1 MKNVVL
7 YAEPI
12 AYQSSAN
19 AQDYLFYLFVANKLV
34 DFDSKMTKI
43 WTIYF
48 ILYTLER
55 NKYSVTMYNKKHCV

>member
-1 MKNVVL
+1 MKIVVL

-12 AYQSSAN
+12 AYQSLAD
-19 AQDYLFYLFVANKLV
+19 AQDYPSVANKLV

-48 ILYTLER
+48 IFYTLEQ
-55 NKYSVTMYNKKHCV
+55 NKHSVTMYNKKHCA

>member
-1 MKNVVL
+1 MKIVVL

-12 AYQSSAN
+12 AYQSLAD
-19 AQDYLFYLFVANKLV
+19 AQDYLSVANKPV

-48 ILYTLER
+48 TLLYFLYARTE
-55 NKYSVTMYNKKHCV
+55 

>member
-1 MKNVVL
+1 MKIVVL

-19 AQDYLFYLFVANKLV
+19 SQDYLSVANKLV

-48 ILYTLER
+48 IFYTLER
-55 NKYSVTMYNKKHCV
+55 NKHSVTMYNKKHYA

>member
-1 MKNVVL
+1 MKIVVL

-12 AYQSSAN
+12 AYQSLAD
-19 AQDYLFYLFVANKLV
+19 AQDYPSVANKLV

-55 NKYSVTMYNKKHCV
+55 NKHSVTMYNKKHYA

>member
-1 MKNVVL
+1 MKIVVL
-7 YAEPI
+7 YAERI

-19 AQDYLFYLFVANKLV
+19 AQDYLSVASKLV

-48 ILYTLER
+48 IFYTLEQ
-55 NKYSVTMYNKKHCV
+55 NKHSVTVYNKKHCV

>member
-19 AQDYLFYLFVANKLV
+19 AQDYPSVANKLV

-43 WTIYF
+43 WTI
-48 ILYTLER
+48 
-55 NKYSVTMYNKKHCV
+55 

>member
-1 MKNVVL
+1 MKIVVL

-19 AQDYLFYLFVANKLV
+19 AQDYLSVASKLV

-48 ILYTLER
+48 IFYTLER
-55 NKYSVTMYNKKHCV
+55 NKHSVTMYNRKHCV

>member
-1 MKNVVL
+1 MKIVVL

-19 AQDYLFYLFVANKLV
+19 AQDYLSVANKLV
-34 DFDSKMTKI
+34 DSDSKMTKI

-55 NKYSVTMYNKKHCV
+55 NKHSVTMYNKKHCA

>member
-1 MKNVVL
+1 MKIVVL

-19 AQDYLFYLFVANKLV
+19 AQDYPSVANKLV
-34 DFDSKMTKI
+34 DFDTKMTKI

-55 NKYSVTMYNKKHCV
+55 NKHSVTMYNKKHYT

>member
-1 MKNVVL
+1 MKIVVL

-19 AQDYLFYLFVANKLV
+19 AQDYLSDANKLV
-34 DFDSKMTKI
+34 VFDSKMTKI

-55 NKYSVTMYNKKHCV
+55 NKHSVTMYNKKHYA